1 VATFEMRLLWEY
13 VLRRM
18 RGARCLFRDAV
29 LRHLHRVR
37 RPRPGRRSL

>member
-29 LRHLHRVR
+29 LRHRTSR
-37 RPRPGRRSL
+37 ATTAARSAQP